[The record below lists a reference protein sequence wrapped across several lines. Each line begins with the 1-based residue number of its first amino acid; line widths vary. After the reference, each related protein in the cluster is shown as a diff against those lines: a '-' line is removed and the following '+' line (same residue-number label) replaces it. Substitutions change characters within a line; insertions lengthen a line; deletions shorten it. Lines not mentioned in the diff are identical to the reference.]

1 MTGTRCGRTE
11 GLVAEMSD
19 VDTRKMLELLQAIAN
34 ALEGIEKELAKL
46 VGRGK

>member
-1 MTGTRCGRTE
+1 M
-11 GLVAEMSD
+11 AEMSE